1 MICRGYRS
9 EVLVVKYHETVKVT
23 TTKLSKFTYISLFH
37 IGAVSSI
44 VLICTRSWKLQHPKM
59 SLSFVKSAVLSSTDG
74 VSHNEETTLNSTETQ
89 SLRASGGGGVHKPLF
104 EQLRA
109 NKDAEQE
116 KDDEFQRSLR
126 GMRPLDEEDCA
137 HLDAVDRSRVEREHN
152 VKSGIEHEVAL
163 FRAARE
169 DRGLAQTV
177 TDGDANT
184 KISEPSS
191 IATAASTKKEVIK
204 KKIVPKFTIKKK
216 RKRQDGSD
224 STKKNAADKKETNEV
239 KDDVCETET
248 KGKTEGDKKE
258 IKNTTTNNDSDS
270 SGGLLGLG

>member
-1 MICRGYRS
+1 
-9 EVLVVKYHETVKVT
+9 
-23 TTKLSKFTYISLFH
+23 
-37 IGAVSSI
+37 
-44 VLICTRSWKLQHPKM
+44 M

-74 VSHNEETTLNSTETQ
+74 VSHNEETTINSTETQ
-89 SLRASGGGGVHKPLF
+89 TLRASGGGGVHKPLF

-191 IATAASTKKEVIK
+191 IAMAATTKKEVIK

-216 RKRQDGSD
+216 RKRQDGS
-224 STKKNAADKKETNEV
+224 STKKSTIDKKQSNEV
-239 KDDVCETET
+239 DEVCEKET
-248 KGKTEGDKKE
+248 QGKTEDDDTKE
-258 IKNTTTNNDSDS
+258 IKKTTSNNESDS
-270 SGGLLGLG
+270 SDNGSGLLGLGCYGSDSD